1 MRKLKSLWLIAA
13 ILLWSGCSMSAKP
26 ERPNSAGE
34 VAEVQEDPAG
44 EVIAL
49 NKADFLRKVFDYE
62 KSPTKW
68 VYEGDKPC
76 IIDFYADWCGPCKK
90 VAPILRELASQ
101 YKGKIVVYK
110 INVDQEQE
118 LAAVFGIRSIPTFL
132 FVPKEGQPRLSMGAL
147 PREEFV
153 NQIDAFLLK

>member
-1 MRKLKSLWLIAA
+1 
-13 ILLWSGCSMSAKP
+13 MSAKP

-34 VAEVQEDPAG
+34 VAEVQEDSAG
-44 EVIAL
+44 EVIVL

-118 LAAVFGIRSIPTFL
+118 LAAVFGIRST
-132 FVPKEGQPRLSMGAL
+132 G
-147 PREEFV
+147 
-153 NQIDAFLLK
+153 NN

>member
-1 MRKLKSLWLIAA
+1 M
-13 ILLWSGCSMSAKP
+13 
-26 ERPNSAGE
+26 
-34 VAEVQEDPAG
+34 
-44 EVIAL
+44 

>member
-1 MRKLKSLWLIAA
+1 
-13 ILLWSGCSMSAKP
+13 MSAKP

-118 LAAVFGIRSIPTFL
+118 LAAVFGIRST
-132 FVPKEGQPRLSMGAL
+132 G
-147 PREEFV
+147 
-153 NQIDAFLLK
+153 NN